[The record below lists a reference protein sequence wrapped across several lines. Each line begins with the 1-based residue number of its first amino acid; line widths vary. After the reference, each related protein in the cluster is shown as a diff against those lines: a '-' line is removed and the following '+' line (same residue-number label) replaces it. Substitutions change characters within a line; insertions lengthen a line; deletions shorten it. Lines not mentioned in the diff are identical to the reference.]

1 MKPWDPDIPPTRS
14 LKKNTSWLPSSSWQE
29 KQLRDEDKNKVA
41 LETSDTEQTEQK
53 QPQQNKGTKVE
64 GGRKAK

>member
-1 MKPWDPDIPPTRS
+1 MGSNHSTY
-14 LKKNTSWLPSSSWQE
+14 KKLEEEHELIPSSSWQE
-29 KQLRDEDKNKVA
+29 KQQRDKNKSKVA

-53 QPQQNKGTKVE
+53 QPQQNKRTKVE